1 MSDIFCEPLDCSL
14 QALLPTGFL
23 RQEYWSG
30 LPFPSP
36 GHLPDS
42 GIQLASPSL
51 QTDSLQLSHLWVG
64 EGSGS
69 PLQCSCLENP
79 RDGGA
84 WWAAVYG
91 VPQSQT
97 RLKQPRSS
105 STFGLV
111 PFKRFIHLF
120 TFLFLL
126 CKMYLFEEL

>member
-1 MSDIFCEPLDCSL
+1 MSDIFCEPVDCSL

-64 EGSGS
+64 EGSGN

-79 RDGGA
+79 RDGEPGGLPSMGSHRVGHDLSNLE
-84 WWAAVYG
+84 AAAPLG
-91 VPQSQT
+91 
-97 RLKQPRSS
+97 
-105 STFGLV
+105 
-111 PFKRFIHLF
+111 
-120 TFLFLL
+120 
-126 CKMYLFEEL
+126 